1 MSVGISSRAGVSAR
15 LRSIRERAGGGEDVY
30 VDCVQALARD
40 LDVRLGCDSLLEGL
54 LHVRD
59 MGLRGMFR

>member
-1 MSVGISSRAGVSAR
+1 MSAR